1 MKRTLSLWTSLLLL
15 AGPVTASASLI
26 DGLHAYW
33 DFDGGTD
40 NHALATGG
48 AAFNGTLLGGATT
61 SGTPVIAGSGAL
73 LLDGV
78 DNYMNVANS
87 VNVNQPWSVSAWYWS
102 EVAPATTARGFVYEG
117 VGSYAMS
124 FGIREG
130 SPTTQTG
137 HQVFLQRTGG
147 DLSSTYNLSDADTVN
162 NWHHIMTVLT
172 PSTPSATGSLIG
184 YLDGQERYALTI
196 PANSIHPAATGF
208 NVGTYRS
215 ANGRWFQG
223 SIDEVAIW
231 TRSLTLEEAQSA
243 YALGQSGQPLS
254 SVPEASTSALVCL
267 GLLLAGHR
275 AARFRNNPS
284 RI

>member
-1 MKRTLSLWTSLLLL
+1 MKRNLSFWTSLLLL
-15 AGPVTASASLI
+15 AGPLTASASLI

-33 DFDGGTD
+33 DFEGDAN
-40 NHALATGG
+40 NHALAAGG

-61 SGTPVIAGSGAL
+61 AGTPVIAGSGAL

-78 DNYMNVANS
+78 DNYMNVASS

-137 HQVFLQRTGG
+137 HQLFLQRTGG
-147 DLSSTYNLSDADTVN
+147 DLSQTFNLSDAATVN
-162 NWHHIMTVLT
+162 NWHHILSVFT
-172 PSTPSATGSLIG
+172 PSTASTDGALIG
-184 YLDGQERYALTI
+184 YLDGQERYSLTI
-196 PANSIHPAATGF
+196 PANSTHPAATGF

-223 SIDEVAIW
+223 AIDEVAIW
-231 TRSLTLEEAQSA
+231 TRSLSLEEAQSA
-243 YALGQSGQPLS
+243 YTLGQSGQPLS

-267 GLLLAGHR
+267 GLLFAGRR
-275 AARFRNNPS
+275 AARFRAPS
-284 RI
+284 PCR

>member
-1 MKRTLSLWTSLLLL
+1 MKAPYIIALLCLG
-15 AGPVTASASLI
+15 AGSAPGSLI
-26 DGLHAYW
+26 TGLQAYW
-33 DFDGGTD
+33 DFEGNVN
-40 NHALATGG
+40 NHALAGGG
-48 AAFNGTLLGGATT
+48 AAFNGTLNGGATT
-61 SGTPVIAGSGAL
+61 GGTPVIAGSGAL

-78 DNYMNVANS
+78 DNYMNVATS
-87 VNVNQPWSVSAWYWS
+87 ADVNQPWSVSAWYWS

-137 HQVFLQRTGG
+137 HQLFLQRTGG
-147 DLSSTYNLSDADTVN
+147 DLSQTFNLSDSATVN
-162 NWHHIMTVLT
+162 NWHHILSVFT
-172 PSTPSATGSLIG
+172 PSTPTTDGSLIG
-184 YLDGQERYALTI
+184 YLDGQPQYSLII
-196 PANSIHPAATGF
+196 PANSTHPAATGF

-231 TRSLTLEEAQSA
+231 TRSLSPAEALSV
-243 YALGQSGQPLS
+243 YNLGQGGQALS
-254 SVPEASTSALVCL
+254 SVPEAATSVLFSF
-267 GLLLAGHR
+267 GLLLAGR
-275 AARFRNNPS
+275 CVSRFRNASS